1 MMTHL
6 TMRAHYLLAP
16 HSSRSPRQRGQAAV
30 ETALLLPA
38 LVILLFG
45 IIMTGFTFYAFIQ
58 VSNAAREGA
67 RAGSLYRITQAT
79 SGLTLVQTVR
89 QAIYDPGTG
98 SSALGFLTPTG
109 SSFNVTSDVSVP
121 APVDIDGDG
130 TISSGDRLTVTVTY
144 RYSLPILSVMLPV
157 FPQPIVIV
165 RSVEMEIQ

>member
-1 MMTHL
+1 MTTHL
-6 TMRAHYLLAP
+6 TMRAHHLLAP
-16 HSSRSPRQRGQAAV
+16 NLPRSPRQRGQAAV
-30 ETALLLPA
+30 ETALLLPV

-45 IIMTGFTFYAFIQ
+45 IIMSGFTFYAFIQ

-67 RAGSLYRITQAT
+67 RAGSLYRITRAV
-79 SGLTLVQTVR
+79 SGLDLPQTVR

-98 SSALGFLTPTG
+98 SSALGFLPPTG

-121 APVDIDGDG
+121 TPDDVDGDG
-130 TISSGDRLTVTVTY
+130 IISSGDRLTVTVTY
-144 RYSLPILSVMLPV
+144 RYSLPVLSLLLPV

>member
-1 MMTHL
+1 MTIHHWP
-6 TMRAHYLLAP
+6 TSN
-16 HSSRSPRQRGQAAV
+16 SSSSGRQRGQATV

-38 LVILLFG
+38 LIMLLFG
-45 IIMTGFTFYAFIQ
+45 IIMSGFTFYAFIQ

-98 SSALGFLTPTG
+98 STALGFLTPTG

-121 APVDIDGDG
+121 TPVDVDGDG

-144 RYSLPILSVMLPV
+144 RYSLPVLSLLLPV

-165 RSVEMEIQ
+165 RSVEMDIQ

>member
-1 MMTHL
+1 MTTH
-6 TMRAHYLLAP
+6 HLLAP
-16 HSSRSPRQRGQAAV
+16 NSSACHRQRGQATV

-38 LVILLFG
+38 LIILLFG
-45 IIMTGFTFYAFIQ
+45 IIMSGFTFYAFIQ

-67 RAGSLYRITQAT
+67 RAGSLYRITHAT
-79 SGLTLVQTVR
+79 SGLWLDETVR

-98 SSALGFLTPTG
+98 SSALGFLPPTG
-109 SSFNVTSDVSVP
+109 SSFNVISDVSVP
-121 APVDIDGDG
+121 TPVDVDGDG

-144 RYSLPILSVMLPV
+144 RYSIPVLSAFLRV

>member
-1 MMTHL
+1 MKVH
-6 TMRAHYLLAP
+6 HLLAP
-16 HSSRSPRQRGQAAV
+16 NSCPSPRQRGQAAV

-121 APVDIDGDG
+121 SPVDVDGDG

-144 RYSLPILSVMLPV
+144 RYSIPVLSAFLRV